1 MKNIYDDKKMKQMLA
16 DVEKRMRD
24 LFYQKLD
31 AIILYGSYARGDF
44 TYDSDVDIMVL
55 VDEQEEDLRKYDDK
69 ITDIMVDLSL
79 KYNIVVSLYVQS
91 VQNYNKYV
99 KMLPFYKNVQKEG
112 IRVYGWFHK
121 RISFVSN
128 WKS

>member
-1 MKNIYDDKKMKQMLA
+1 MIFVKNVYDDKKMKQMLA

-24 LFYQKLD
+24 LFYQNLD

-44 TYDSDVDIMVL
+44 TDDSDVDIMVL
-55 VDEQEEDLRKYDDK
+55 VDEKEDDLKKHDDK

-79 KYNIVVSLYVQS
+79 KYDIVISLYVQS

-99 KMLPFYKNVQKEG
+99 KMLPFYKNVQKDG
-112 IRVYGWFHK
+112 IRVYG
-121 RISFVSN
+121 
-128 WKS
+128 

>member
-112 IRVYGWFHK
+112 IRVYG
-121 RISFVSN
+121 
-128 WKS
+128 